1 MVTGL
6 RPKTG
11 IGRGVT
17 AGVSAGLI
25 WGLAFPIP
33 VLLHGWNAVTVT
45 AGRYIAYGLASAVLF
60 ALGGRPLHRLAAGHW
75 WTALVFAVTGNV
87 GYYLLLVIGIV
98 TVGAPATDLVIGCI
112 PIVLALVGN
121 WVAPAYA
128 WRRIVL
134 PVVLVSIGL
143 VLVNTLEISGSR
155 AYNPAPVAVKIAGLI
170 AAAVLMVAFNFIL
183 EAGVSFNKSLAVVFY
198 GWLPTII
205 FQLLVMVVLLKG
217 VDPENFNPENPLVTN
232 PASFINS
239 DGVSRFVYRLL
250 SYIDVFAVWEMALMG
265 IGFSTIAAK
274 KISTGT
280 AITTVAFIYGI
291 YVLIRSALSF

>member
-1 MVTGL
+1 MSISG
-6 RPKTG
+6 
-11 IGRGVT
+11 
-17 AGVSAGLI
+17 
-25 WGLAFPIP
+25 
-33 VLLHGWNAVTVT
+33 
-45 AGRYIAYGLASAVLF
+45 
-60 ALGGRPLHRLAAGHW
+60 
-75 WTALVFAVTGNV
+75 TALFLSV
-87 GYYLLLVIGIV
+87 
-98 TVGAPATDLVIGCI
+98 DKK
-112 PIVLALVGN
+112 
-121 WVAPAYA
+121 
-128 WRRIVL
+128 
-134 PVVLVSIGL
+134 IGL
-143 VLVNTLEISGSR
+143 ELIMRQAMAR
-155 AYNPAPVAVKIAGLI
+155 APEFVQRAMEQVPPEQREAALRVQVKRTRIIGLYFTWFRYLIVGLI

-205 FQLLVMVVLLKG
+205 FQLLVMIVLLKG